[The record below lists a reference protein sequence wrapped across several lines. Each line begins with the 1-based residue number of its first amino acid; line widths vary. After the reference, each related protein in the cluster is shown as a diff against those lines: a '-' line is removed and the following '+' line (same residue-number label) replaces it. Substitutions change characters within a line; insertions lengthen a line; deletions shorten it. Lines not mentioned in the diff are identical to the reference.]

1 MRSTSLL
8 LLAFAASSLAAQSR
22 VDLLHNVEDH
32 YANADTF
39 VVKGTASALIPD
51 TSWRVTYDFE
61 TQGVQPAFLPLN
73 MRTPSLQVIALV
85 GNRKDTLAVPG
96 ATDPKPQRPV
106 GLAPLGQYN
115 AITRR
120 LIAARKIGDET
131 ITLQGRSYSCEIVD
145 ATYDFS
151 PDFKPNS
158 ILVHKRYWIS
168 PADLIVLRETR
179 PMTGFEWIGDVTQ
192 FSFDQP
198 PSERMI
204 AQLQRIA
211 ALPKDRPDW
220 VGRPMPALTLNQ
232 LSGHPVNLAGLRG
245 KPLLLDFWA
254 SYCAPCRRATIH
266 AQSLQK
272 QYSSSHLTVLTV
284 TQDTAADARLWTSYN
299 HIDLPVLLDPDG
311 VAYKAFDVTGV
322 PVAILIAADGKIAH
336 YWIGF
341 PDPAS
346 MDSVIANNLSPHPT
360 SSDSAP

>member
-1 MRSTSLL
+1 MIRTSLF

-39 VVKGTASALIPD
+39 VIKGTGSAVMPK

-73 MRTPSLQVIALV
+73 MRDPSLQVIALI
-85 GNRKDTLAVPG
+85 GNMKVTLAVPG
-96 ATDPKPQRPV
+96 ATDPKPQGPF

-115 AITRR
+115 TITRR
-120 LIAARKIGDET
+120 LIAAKKVGDET
-131 ITLQGRSYSCEIVD
+131 ITLQGHSYSCEIVD

-158 ILVHKRYWIS
+158 IIVHKRYWIS

-179 PMTGFEWIGDVTQ
+179 PMTGFEWVGDVTQ
-192 FSFDQP
+192 FSFNQP
-198 PSERMI
+198 PSDRMI
-204 AQLQRIA
+204 AQLKRMD

-220 VGRPMPALTLNQ
+220 VGRPMPTLTLNQ
-232 LSGHPVNLAGLRG
+232 LSGAPVDLASLRG
-245 KPLLLDFWA
+245 KPLLLDFWG
-254 SYCAPCRRATIH
+254 SYCAPCRRATLH
-266 AQSLQK
+266 AQDLQK
-272 QYSSSHLTVLTV
+272 QYSSAHLTVLTF
-284 TQDTAADARLWTSYN
+284 TQDSAADARLWTSYN

-322 PVAILIAADGKIAH
+322 PVAILIGADGKVAH
-336 YWIGF
+336 YWVGLLN
-341 PDPAS
+341 PAS
-346 MDSVIANNLSPHPT
+346 MDSVIAQTLSPH
-360 SSDSAP
+360 